1 MKRKVPT
8 EHIIFVGVWTGLC
21 FAVYGGIGIVNIVK
35 AILAKDIGMT
45 TAASIMFGVCMIYII
60 LQIISVSMVN
70 TRASTTM
77 GKISLDFAIIA
88 VISSLFPY
96 CFGLKF
102 SASGWV
108 SFGLL
113 CGIAILMIIYASI
126 RYFKQWNFVYP
137 VFAVIYIASFILV
150 FSKMNF
156 ISVIASVLTLL
167 GMFMLS
173 QEKLFLISHILV
185 PTGIT
190 LSALATLCISLSEGT
205 VQLV

>member
-45 TAASIMFGVCMIYII
+45 TAASIMFGACMIYII

-88 VISSLFPY
+88 VISSLSRIV
-96 CFGLKF
+96 
-102 SASGWV
+102 SA
-108 SFGLL
+108 
-113 CGIAILMIIYASI
+113 
-126 RYFKQWNFVYP
+126 
-137 VFAVIYIASFILV
+137 
-150 FSKMNF
+150 
-156 ISVIASVLTLL
+156 
-167 GMFMLS
+167 
-173 QEKLFLISHILV
+173 
-185 PTGIT
+185 
-190 LSALATLCISLSEGT
+190 
-205 VQLV
+205 

>member
-21 FAVYGGIGIVNIVK
+21 FAIYGGIGIVNIVK
-35 AILAKDIGMT
+35 AILAKDVSMT
-45 TAASIMFGVCMIYII
+45 TAASIMFGTCMLYII

-70 TRASTTM
+70 TRAGTTM
-77 GKISLDFAIIA
+77 GKISVDFAIIA
-88 VISSLFPY
+88 AISSLFPY
-96 CFGLKF
+96 CFGLNF
-102 SASGWV
+102 SAGGWV

-113 CGIAILMIIYASI
+113 CGVAILMIIYTSI
-126 RYFKQWNFVYP
+126 RYFKHWNFVYP
-137 VFAVIYIASFILV
+137 VFAIGYIAGFILV

-156 ISVIASVLTLL
+156 ISAIASVLTLL

-173 QEKLFLISHILV
+173 REKLFLISNILV

-190 LSALATLCISLSEGT
+190 LSALAALCISLSGGI
-205 VQLV
+205 VQMG

>member
-8 EHIIFVGVWTGLC
+8 EHIIFVGVCTGLC
-21 FAVYGGIGIVNIVK
+21 FAVYVGIGIVNIVK
-35 AILAKDIGMT
+35 AILAKDISMT
-45 TAASIMFGVCMIYII
+45 TAVSIMFGACMIYII

-70 TRASTTM
+70 TRAGTTM

-88 VISSLFPY
+88 AISSLFPY

-113 CGIAILMIIYASI
+113 CGVAILMIIYTSI
-126 RYFKQWNFVYP
+126 KYFKYWNFVYP

-167 GMFMLS
+167 GIFMLS
-173 QEKLFLISHILV
+173 REKLFLISNILV

-190 LSALATLCISLSEGT
+190 LSELATLCISLSGEP

>member
-21 FAVYGGIGIVNIVK
+21 FAVYIGIVNIVK

-45 TAASIMFGVCMIYII
+45 TAASIMFGACMIYII

-102 SASGWV
+102 SANGWV

-113 CGIAILMIIYASI
+113 CGVAVLMIIYTSI
-126 RYFKQWNFVYP
+126 RYFKYWNFVYP

-167 GMFMLS
+167 GMFMLNR
-173 QEKLFLISHILV
+173 EKLFLISHILV

-190 LSALATLCISLSEGT
+190 LSALATLCLSLSGEA